1 MSGGDDGLVLRSTG
15 SWYDV
20 EVEPGQVV
28 ACRTAGKLRLAGDR
42 STNPVA
48 VGDRVRWSPEGEEQG
63 VITAILPRR
72 NAIVRR
78 SVNLSRATHV
88 VAANL
93 DHAWL
98 VLSCTL
104 PETATGFVDRFLVA
118 AHAFGVPVTL
128 LFNKADELME
138 EEDRERL
145 AYLQDVYATA
155 GYATRLLSAR
165 TGEGVEDWAREL
177 VGGVHLVSGASGVGK
192 STLISRL
199 LPGVELKTGAL
210 SDAHSKGRHTTT
222 FAEMFPLPG
231 GGYIIDTPGIKG
243 FGLVQIQRESLH
255 HHFPE
260 MFALLPQCKFHNCT
274 HRHEPQCAVRE
285 GVETGDVAQ
294 ERYANYIDLF
304 DHFEDDGWRK

>member
-1 MSGGDDGLVLRSTG
+1 MSELGRVLRSTG

-20 EVEPGQVV
+20 EVGEGRVV

-48 VGDRVRWSPEGEEQG
+48 VGDRVAWSPEGDGQG
-63 VITAILPRR
+63 VITAIAPRR

-98 VLSCTL
+98 VLSCSL

-118 AHAFGVPVTL
+118 AHAFGVEATI
-128 LFNKADELME
+128 LFNKWDEAQGDPGRVEALE
-138 EEDRERL
+138 
-145 AYLQDVYATA
+145 YLEDVYATA
-155 GYATRLLSAR
+155 GYRTLRLSAR
-165 TGEGVEDWAREL
+165 TGEGVVDWSAEL
-177 VGGVHLVSGASGVGK
+177 AGGVHLVSGPSGVGK
-192 STLISRL
+192 SSLINRL
-199 LPGVELKTGAL
+199 LPGVELRTAAISGAH
-210 SDAHSKGRHTTT
+210 AKGRHTTT

-243 FGLVQIQRESLH
+243 FGLVDIERETLH

-274 HRHEPQCAVRE
+274 HQHEPQCAVRA
-285 GVETGDVAQ
+285 GVETGEVPQ
-294 ERYANYIDLF
+294 ERYANYLDLF
-304 DHFEDDGWRK
+304 THFEADGWRK

>member
-1 MSGGDDGLVLRSTG
+1 M
-15 SWYDV
+15 
-20 EVEPGQVV
+20 V

-48 VGDRVRWSPEGEEQG
+48 VGDRVAWSPEGDGQG
-63 VITAILPRR
+63 VITAIAPRR

-98 VLSCTL
+98 VLSCSL

-118 AHAFGVPVTL
+118 AHAFGVEATI
-128 LFNKADELME
+128 LFNKWDEAQGDPGRVEALE
-138 EEDRERL
+138 
-145 AYLQDVYATA
+145 YLEDVYATA
-155 GYATRLLSAR
+155 GYRTLRLSAR
-165 TGEGVEDWAREL
+165 TGAGVVDWSAEL
-177 VGGVHLVSGASGVGK
+177 AGGVHLVSGPSGVGK
-192 STLISRL
+192 SSLINRL
-199 LPGVELKTGAL
+199 LPGVELRTAAISGAH
-210 SDAHSKGRHTTT
+210 AKGRHTTT

-243 FGLVQIQRESLH
+243 FGLVDIERETLH

-260 MFALLPQCKFHNCT
+260 MFALLPRCKFHNCT
-274 HRHEPQCAVRE
+274 HQHEPQCAVRA
-285 GVETGDVAQ
+285 GVETGEVPQ
-294 ERYANYIDLF
+294 ERYANYLDLF
-304 DHFEDDGWRK
+304 THFEADGWRK

>member
-1 MSGGDDGLVLRSTG
+1 MSELGRVLRSTG

-20 EVEPGQVV
+20 EVGEGRVV

-48 VGDRVRWSPEGEEQG
+48 VGDRVAWSPEGDGQG
-63 VITAILPRR
+63 VITSIAPRR

-98 VLSCTL
+98 VLSCSL

-118 AHAFGVPVTL
+118 AHAFGVEATI
-128 LFNKADELME
+128 LFNKWDEAQGDPGRVEALE
-138 EEDRERL
+138 
-145 AYLQDVYATA
+145 YLEDVYATA
-155 GYATRLLSAR
+155 GYRTLRLSAR
-165 TGEGVEDWAREL
+165 TGAGVVDWSAEL
-177 VGGVHLVSGASGVGK
+177 AGGVHLVSGPSGVGK
-192 STLISRL
+192 SSLINRL
-199 LPGVELKTGAL
+199 LPGVELRTAAISGAH
-210 SDAHSKGRHTTT
+210 AKGRHTTT

-243 FGLVQIQRESLH
+243 FGLVDIERETLH

-274 HRHEPQCAVRE
+274 HQHEPQCAVRA
-285 GVETGDVAQ
+285 GVETGEVPQ
-294 ERYANYIDLF
+294 ERYANYLDLF
-304 DHFEDDGWRK
+304 THFEADGWRK

>member
-1 MSGGDDGLVLRSTG
+1 MSELGRVLRSTG

-20 EVEPGQVV
+20 EVGEGRVV

-48 VGDRVRWSPEGEEQG
+48 VGDRVAWSPEGDGQG
-63 VITAILPRR
+63 VITAIAPRR

-98 VLSCTL
+98 VLSCSL

-118 AHAFGVPVTL
+118 AHAFGVEATI
-128 LFNKADELME
+128 LFNKWDEAQGDPGRVEALE
-138 EEDRERL
+138 
-145 AYLQDVYATA
+145 YLEDVYATA
-155 GYATRLLSAR
+155 GYRTLRLSAR
-165 TGEGVEDWAREL
+165 TGAGVVDWSAEL
-177 VGGVHLVSGASGVGK
+177 AGGVHLVSGPSGVGK
-192 STLISRL
+192 SSLINRL
-199 LPGVELKTGAL
+199 LPGVELRTAAISGAH
-210 SDAHSKGRHTTT
+210 AKGRHTTT

-243 FGLVQIQRESLH
+243 FGLVDIERETLH

-274 HRHEPQCAVRE
+274 HQHEPQCAVRA
-285 GVETGDVAQ
+285 GVETGEVPQ
-294 ERYANYIDLF
+294 ERYANYLDLF
-304 DHFEDDGWRK
+304 THFEADGWRK

>member
-1 MSGGDDGLVLRSTG
+1 LSELGRVLRSTG

-20 EVEPGQVV
+20 EVGEGRVV

-48 VGDRVRWSPEGEEQG
+48 VGDRVAWSPEGDGQG
-63 VITAILPRR
+63 VITSIAPRR

-98 VLSCTL
+98 VLSCSL

-118 AHAFGVPVTL
+118 AHAFGVEVTI
-128 LFNKADELME
+128 LFNKWDEAQGDPGRVEALE
-138 EEDRERL
+138 
-145 AYLQDVYATA
+145 YLEDVYATA
-155 GYATRLLSAR
+155 GYRTLRLSAR
-165 TGEGVEDWAREL
+165 TGAGVVDWSAEL
-177 VGGVHLVSGASGVGK
+177 TGGVHLVSGPSGVGK
-192 STLISRL
+192 SSLINRL
-199 LPGVELKTGAL
+199 LPGVELRTAAISGAH
-210 SDAHSKGRHTTT
+210 AKGRHTTT

-243 FGLVQIQRESLH
+243 FGLVDIERETLH

-260 MFALLPQCKFHNCT
+260 MFALLPHCKFHNCT
-274 HRHEPQCAVRE
+274 HQHEPQCAVRA
-285 GVETGDVAQ
+285 GVETGEVPQ
-294 ERYANYIDLF
+294 ERYANYLDLF
-304 DHFEDDGWRK
+304 THFEADGWRK

>member
-1 MSGGDDGLVLRSTG
+1 MSELGRVLRSTG

-20 EVEPGQVV
+20 EVGEGRVV

-48 VGDRVRWSPEGEEQG
+48 VGDRVAWSPEGDGQG
-63 VITAILPRR
+63 VITAIAPRR

-98 VLSCTL
+98 VLSCSL

-118 AHAFGVPVTL
+118 AHAFGVEATI
-128 LFNKADELME
+128 LFNKWDEAQGDPGRVEALE
-138 EEDRERL
+138 
-145 AYLQDVYATA
+145 YLEDVYATA
-155 GYATRLLSAR
+155 GYRTLRLSAR
-165 TGEGVEDWAREL
+165 TGEGVVDWSAEL
-177 VGGVHLVSGASGVGK
+177 AGGVHLVSGPSGVGK
-192 STLISRL
+192 SSLINRL
-199 LPGVELKTGAL
+199 LPGVELRTAAISGAH
-210 SDAHSKGRHTTT
+210 AKGRHTTT

-243 FGLVQIQRESLH
+243 FGLVDIERETLH

-260 MFALLPQCKFHNCT
+260 MFALLPRCKFHNCT
-274 HRHEPQCAVRE
+274 HQHEPQCAVRA
-285 GVETGDVAQ
+285 GVETGEVPQ
-294 ERYANYIDLF
+294 ERYANYLDLF
-304 DHFEDDGWRK
+304 THFEADGWRK

>member
-1 MSGGDDGLVLRSTG
+1 MSELGRVLRSTG

-20 EVEPGQVV
+20 EVGEGRVV

-48 VGDRVRWSPEGEEQG
+48 VGDRVAWSPEGDGQG
-63 VITAILPRR
+63 VITSIAPRR

-98 VLSCTL
+98 VLSCSL

-118 AHAFGVPVTL
+118 AHAFGVEATI
-128 LFNKADELME
+128 LFNKWDEAQGDPGRVEALE
-138 EEDRERL
+138 
-145 AYLQDVYATA
+145 YLEDVYATA
-155 GYATRLLSAR
+155 GYRTLRLSAR
-165 TGEGVEDWAREL
+165 TGAGVVDWSAEL
-177 VGGVHLVSGASGVGK
+177 TGGVHLVSGPSGVGK
-192 STLISRL
+192 SSLINRL
-199 LPGVELKTGAL
+199 LPGVELRTAAISGAH
-210 SDAHSKGRHTTT
+210 AKGRHTTT

-243 FGLVQIQRESLH
+243 FGLVDIERETLH

-274 HRHEPQCAVRE
+274 HQHEPQCAVRA
-285 GVETGDVAQ
+285 GVETGEVPQ
-294 ERYANYIDLF
+294 ERYANYLDLF
-304 DHFEDDGWRK
+304 THFEADGWRK

>member
-1 MSGGDDGLVLRSTG
+1 MSELGRVLRSTG

-20 EVEPGQVV
+20 EVGEGRVV

-48 VGDRVRWSPEGEEQG
+48 VGDRVAWSPEGDGQG
-63 VITAILPRR
+63 VITSIAPRR

-98 VLSCTL
+98 VLSCSL

-118 AHAFGVPVTL
+118 AHAFGVEVTI
-128 LFNKADELME
+128 LFNKWDEAQGDPGRVEALE
-138 EEDRERL
+138 
-145 AYLQDVYATA
+145 YLEDVYATA
-155 GYATRLLSAR
+155 GYRTLRLSAR
-165 TGEGVEDWAREL
+165 TGAGVVDWSAEL
-177 VGGVHLVSGASGVGK
+177 TGGVHLVSGPSGVGK
-192 STLISRL
+192 SSLINRL
-199 LPGVELKTGAL
+199 LPGVELRTAAISGAH
-210 SDAHSKGRHTTT
+210 AKGRHTTT
-222 FAEMFPLPG
+222 FAEMFPLLG

-243 FGLVQIQRESLH
+243 FGLVDIERETLH

-260 MFALLPQCKFHNCT
+260 MFALLPHCKFHNCT
-274 HRHEPQCAVRE
+274 HQHEPQCAVRA
-285 GVETGDVAQ
+285 GVETGEVPQ
-294 ERYANYIDLF
+294 ERYANYLDLF
-304 DHFEDDGWRK
+304 THFEADGWRK

>member
-1 MSGGDDGLVLRSTG
+1 LSELGRVLRSTG

-20 EVEPGQVV
+20 EVGEGRVV

-48 VGDRVRWSPEGEEQG
+48 VGDRVAWSPEGDGQG
-63 VITAILPRR
+63 VITSIAPRR

-98 VLSCTL
+98 VLSCSL

-118 AHAFGVPVTL
+118 AHAFGVEATI
-128 LFNKADELME
+128 LFNKWDEAQGDPGRVEALE
-138 EEDRERL
+138 
-145 AYLQDVYATA
+145 YLEDVYATA
-155 GYATRLLSAR
+155 GYRTLRLSAL
-165 TGEGVEDWAREL
+165 TGAGVVDWSAEL
-177 VGGVHLVSGASGVGK
+177 TGGVHLVSGPSGVGK
-192 STLISRL
+192 SSLINRL
-199 LPGVELKTGAL
+199 LPGVELRTAAISGAH
-210 SDAHSKGRHTTT
+210 AKGRHTTT

-243 FGLVQIQRESLH
+243 FGLVDIERETLH

-260 MFALLPQCKFHNCT
+260 MFALLPHCKFHNCT
-274 HRHEPQCAVRE
+274 HQHEPQCAVRA
-285 GVETGDVAQ
+285 GVETGEVPQ
-294 ERYANYIDLF
+294 ERYANYLDLF
-304 DHFEDDGWRK
+304 THFEADGWRK

>member
-1 MSGGDDGLVLRSTG
+1 MSELGRVLRSTG

-20 EVEPGQVV
+20 EVGEGRVV

-48 VGDRVRWSPEGEEQG
+48 VGDRVAWSPEGDGQG
-63 VITAILPRR
+63 VITAIAPRR

-98 VLSCTL
+98 VLSCSL

-118 AHAFGVPVTL
+118 AHAFGVEATI
-128 LFNKADELME
+128 LFNKWDEAQGDPGRVEALE
-138 EEDRERL
+138 
-145 AYLQDVYATA
+145 YLEDVYATA
-155 GYATRLLSAR
+155 GYRTLRLSAR
-165 TGEGVEDWAREL
+165 TGEGVVDWSAEL
-177 VGGVHLVSGASGVGK
+177 AGGVHLVSGPSGVGK
-192 STLISRL
+192 SSLINRL
-199 LPGVELKTGAL
+199 LPGVELRTAAISGAH
-210 SDAHSKGRHTTT
+210 AKGRHTTT

-243 FGLVQIQRESLH
+243 FGLVDIERETLH

-274 HRHEPQCAVRE
+274 HQHEPQCAVRA
-285 GVETGDVAQ
+285 GVETGEVPQ
-294 ERYANYIDLF
+294 ERYANYLDLF
-304 DHFEDDGWRK
+304 AHFEADGWRK

>member
-1 MSGGDDGLVLRSTG
+1 MSELGRVLRSTG

-20 EVEPGQVV
+20 EVGEGQVV

-48 VGDRVRWSPEGEEQG
+48 VGDQVAWSPEGDGQG
-63 VITAILPRR
+63 VITAIAPRR

-98 VLSCTL
+98 VLSCSL

-118 AHAFGVPVTL
+118 AHAFGVEATI
-128 LFNKADELME
+128 LFNKWDEAQG
-138 EEDRERL
+138 DPGRL
-145 AYLQDVYATA
+145 EALEYLEDVYATA
-155 GYATRLLSAR
+155 GYRTLRLSAR
-165 TGEGVEDWAREL
+165 TGAGVVDWSAEL
-177 VGGVHLVSGASGVGK
+177 AGGVHLVSGPSGVGK
-192 STLISRL
+192 SSLINRL
-199 LPGVELKTGAL
+199 LPGVELRTAAISGAH
-210 SDAHSKGRHTTT
+210 AKGRHTTT

-243 FGLVQIQRESLH
+243 FGLVDIERETLH

-274 HRHEPQCAVRE
+274 HQHEPQCAVRA
-285 GVETGDVAQ
+285 GVETGEVPQ
-294 ERYANYIDLF
+294 ERYANYLDLF
-304 DHFEDDGWRK
+304 THFETDGWRK

>member
-1 MSGGDDGLVLRSTG
+1 
-15 SWYDV
+15 
-20 EVEPGQVV
+20 
-28 ACRTAGKLRLAGDR
+28 
-42 STNPVA
+42 
-48 VGDRVRWSPEGEEQG
+48 
-63 VITAILPRR
+63 
-72 NAIVRR
+72 
-78 SVNLSRATHV
+78 V

-128 LFNKADELME
+128 LFNKADELVE

-145 AYLQDVYATA
+145 AYLQDVYNTA